1 MAEKYEDDCTDTLD
15 QVLAKLGVT
24 RDGLSNSDVAERQ
37 AKYGKNELPKEE
49 PDSFWEKFVEQ
60 FDDPLVKILLGAAAI
75 SGMMALQEAYMGELS
90 ATAVAEPIVILVILI
105 ANAYVGAAQEMQ
117 AESAIEALQEYSA
130 AQAKVYRKEGGLQ
143 DVDAIE
149 LVPGDIVRVA
159 VGDNVPA
166 DIRVVQIESTQLK
179 LDQAIVTGE
188 AVTVG
193 KVEEAM
199 GASKLKVVL
208 QDKKN
213 TLFMGTNV
221 AAGKALGVV
230 VGTGTQTE
238 IGKIQNE
245 LNDTA
250 NKKEQLE
257 WLKECKAAKGDAVQ
271 QKATLTKLEQSDV
284 KFAFL
289 AKKLGSKEFDGSLD
303 GWIEQ
308 TEESLDDKTPLGK
321 KIAEFG
327 EWLCD
332 AITYICILVWVIEI
346 YNLPDKNI
354 FAEDGSLQIKGYMEG
369 FKLAVSLA
377 VAAIPEGLPAVITT
391 CLALG
396 TQRMAKKNAL
406 VRKLP
411 SVETLGC
418 TSVICSDK
426 TGTLTTNMMSVTDFF
441 VVNSKAD
448 GLVTHKVEGHTF
460 DPIGA
465 VTQDGAEDVAV
476 QVKKLCQIAT
486 IANDCTLIYDDKE
499 QKYAKSGE
507 PTEAAL
513 LVLAEKL
520 DVNDTPKPAEKTND
534 FANAS
539 RSSLVGEGGETQ
551 KGFTL
556 EFDRDRKRMSAAGQN
571 ADGAFL
577 FVKGAP
583 EMVLEKCSHVE
594 VGGKRTKMT
603 KKIEGI
609 IKDQIRTY
617 STGSSTLRCIGHAY
631 VKLPNYAKAE
641 AMSHEDGG
649 ADKLES
655 DLTFVG
661 VAGMIDPARPEVAP
675 CIVECKK
682 AGIRVI
688 MITGDNIETAVAIA
702 TKIGIVDAEEQATAI
717 GQCAFLGAEF
727 AAMGE
732 EEQKTAVRHAKVFA
746 RVEPKHKS
754 AIVEL
759 LQADGHIAAMTGD
772 GVNDAPA
779 LKKAN
784 IGIAMGSGTAVA
796 KSASAM
802 VLADDNFATI
812 VHAVEEGRAIYNNT
826 KQFIRYLISSNIGE
840 VVSIFLNTA
849 LGCPQGLVSVQLLWV
864 NLVTDGLPATA
875 LGFNPSDLDIMEK
888 KPRKADD
895 SLINGWLFF
904 RYMAIGLWIGFATVA
919 GAAWWFVLS
928 AEGPQIPFDVL
939 RNYKECNAESSANF
953 VGNNA
958 LFYNPAE
965 GQSWPHKSYVGESP
979 CEVFKDWTPMTMALT
994 VLVMIELLNA
1004 LNSVSEDQSMLAMAP
1019 WQNMYL
1025 IGADLLSLSLHFVIL
1040 YIPFFAKIFQ
1050 LEPLDMLEWEW
1061 VMYLSVPVILI
1072 DEVLKLLS
1080 RVFPS
1085 DDKVDLTKKDK

>member
-1 MAEKYEDDCTDTLD
+1 MSNYADDCTESIDK
-15 QVLAKLGVT
+15 VLKKLTVGKDV
-24 RDGLSNSDVAERQ
+24 GLSAEDVAKRQ
-37 AKYGKNELPKEE
+37 EQYGKNELEE
-49 PDSFWEKFVEQ
+49 EESESFWDKFVDQ
-60 FDDPLVKILLGAAAI
+60 FDDPLVKILLGAAVI
-75 SGMMALQEAYMGELS
+75 SGLMAVQEAFAGHLT
-90 ATAVAEPIVILVILI
+90 ATAIAEPIVILVILI

-117 AESAIEALQEYSA
+117 AESAIEALQKYSA
-130 AQAKVYRKEGGLQ
+130 AQAKVYRTPGGLQ
-143 DVDAIE
+143 DVDAVE

-159 VGDNVPA
+159 VGDQIPA
-166 DIRVVQIESTQLK
+166 DIRVIAIESTQLK

-188 AVTVG
+188 AVTISKVVEAIAQG
-193 KVEEAM
+193 KDA
-199 GASKLKVVL
+199 LVL

-230 VGTGTQTE
+230 VGTGGNTE

-245 LNDTA
+245 LNDTN
-250 NKKEQLE
+250 NKKEQLALLE
-257 WLKECKAAKGDAVQ
+257 EIKGGKGDK
-271 QKATLTKLEQSDV
+271 KALVDKLVESDV
-284 KFAFL
+284 KFQFL
-289 AKKLGSKEFDGSLD
+289 KEKLGDAAAFAADVDSR
-303 GWIEQ
+303 IELTQ
-308 TEESLDDKTPLGK
+308 ESLDDKTPLGK

-327 EWLCD
+327 DSLCD
-332 AITYICILVWVIEI
+332 AIMYICIVVWFMEI
-346 YNLPDKNI
+346 YALPDKRL
-354 FAEDGSLQIKGYMEG
+354 FGDDGSLQIKGYMEG

-396 TQRMAKKNAL
+396 TKRMADKKAL

-441 VVNSKAD
+441 VVNGKGD
-448 GLVTHKVEGHTF
+448 GIVTHKVEGHTF

-465 VTQDGAEDVAV
+465 VAQDSDEDVSV
-476 QVKKLCQIAT
+476 QVKRLVQVAT
-486 IANDCTLIYDDKE
+486 IANDCTLIFDDKE
-499 QKYAKSGE
+499 GKYAKSGE

-520 DVNDTPKPAEKTND
+520 DVNNTPKPAEKTNA

-539 RSSLVGEGGETQ
+539 RDSILAETT

-583 EMVLEKCSHVE
+583 EMVLEQCTHVE
-594 VGGKRTKMT
+594 VGGKS
-603 KKIEGI
+603 KKITQKIRKI
-609 IKDQIRTY
+609 IDDKIAEY
-617 STGSSTLRCIGHAY
+617 SVGSSTLRCIGHAY
-631 VKLPNYAKAE
+631 VALDSYEAAE
-641 AMSHEDGG
+641 AASHADG
-649 ADKLES
+649 AANKLES
-655 DLTFVG
+655 GMTFVG

-688 MITGDNIETAVAIA
+688 MITGDNIATAVAIA
-702 TKIGIVDAEEQATAI
+702 KKIGIVDEDEDAI
-717 GQCAFLGAEF
+717 GNSAFLGAQF
-727 AAMGE
+727 AAMSE
-732 EEQKTAVRHAKVFA
+732 VEQKTAVANAKVFA

-759 LQADGHIAAMTGD
+759 LQADGHICAMTGD

-784 IGIAMGSGTAVA
+784 IGIAMGSGTEVA

-802 VLADDNFATI
+802 ILADDNFATI

-849 LGCPQGLVSVQLLWV
+849 IGMPQGLVSVQLLWV

-875 LGFNPSDLDIMEK
+875 LGFNPSDLDIMTRA
-888 KPRKADD
+888 PRKSDD

-904 RYMAIGLWIGFATVA
+904 RYLAIGAWIGVATVA
-919 GAAWWFVLS
+919 GAWWWFTQSV
-928 AEGPQIPFDVL
+928 EGPMIAFDKL
-939 RNYKECNAESSANF
+939 TTFKECNAGNQDDFKGAND
-953 VGNNA
+953 
-958 LFYNPAE
+958 LFYAPAD
-965 GQSWPHKSYVGESP
+965 GQAWPHQDYSLVEGYTH
-979 CEVFKDWTPMTMALT
+979 CDVFKDWTPMTMALT

-1004 LNSVSEDQSMLAMAP
+1004 LNSVSEDQSMLAMPP
-1019 WQNMYL
+1019 WKNMFL

-1050 LEPLDMLEWEW
+1050 LQPLNVLEWQY

-1080 RVFPS
+1080 RMFPADQPANIKS
-1085 DDKVDLTKKDK
+1085 KDQ